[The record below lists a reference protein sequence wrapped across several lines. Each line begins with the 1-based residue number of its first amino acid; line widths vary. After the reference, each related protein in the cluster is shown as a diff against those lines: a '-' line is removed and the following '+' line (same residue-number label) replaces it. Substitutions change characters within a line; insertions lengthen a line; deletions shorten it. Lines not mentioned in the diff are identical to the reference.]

1 MTDQIRR
8 QSQLEMVS
16 SQIQFVRTYT
26 EQLLADIDQES
37 WYEQP
42 IDGMNHIA
50 WQVGHLTM
58 AQYGLALLRQRGR
71 ESADREL
78 IPRSYLRMFAKGS
91 SPSIDVDARPD
102 PAEIRSVF
110 DRVHQQVLKEL
121 EAYPLEQLDTPV
133 ELPYV
138 AFPNKL
144 GSLIMSAH
152 HEMLHAGQIG
162 MLRRLLGKPPI
173 ER

>member
-1 MTDQIRR
+1 MTDQIRW

-91 SPSIDVDARPD
+91 SPSIDVDAR
-102 PAEIRSVF
+102 
-110 DRVHQQVLKEL
+110 
-121 EAYPLEQLDTPV
+121 
-133 ELPYV
+133 
-138 AFPNKL
+138 
-144 GSLIMSAH
+144 
-152 HEMLHAGQIG
+152 
-162 MLRRLLGKPPI
+162 
-173 ER
+173 